1 MAHSRLDTET
11 VKAELLKTDQWN
23 FDQVRSNYYK
33 QAEGLMGLIEVLKD
47 VMADATTDDAKD
59 ELEEAIATLTF
70 AEDQIETLKLGQW
83 I

>member
-11 VKAELLKTDQWN
+11 VKTELLKTDNWN
-23 FDQVRSNYYK
+23 FDQVRKNYYK
-33 QAEGLMGLIEVLKD
+33 QAEGLMALIEVLKD
-47 VMADATTDDAKD
+47 VMADATTEDAKD
-59 ELEEAIATLTF
+59 ELEEAIATLAF